1 MCPRPALFL
10 FARAWEL
17 LADVQPQLATI
28 RRMSSIPVPEAAA
41 PRAHATYM
49 TSARRAALYVALLAA
64 WVALCGSLYMSEVLE
79 WIPCTWCWYQR
90 ILMYP
95 IGPILALGLIKRE
108 RNLPY
113 YALLLAIPG
122 ALASIYHILL
132 QKVPYFTLR
141 ETCTSSVPCSGDYL
155 IRLGIPFV
163 TIPMLA
169 LTAFIIIIVCAII
182 ALPPK
187 EMEAEGVVVA
197 DADAFVPRPL
207 LSPAA
212 IVALIVIPVVAL
224 FVISGAITNS
234 RKTGPSIVDV
244 GTSSPSGTV
253 GDTGTSGNRAATL
266 YAEVCS
272 SCHGPNAQLM
282 RTEFLQRSDLEL
294 LAFVRKGRTA
304 LESEEGSGQAMP
316 ASGGRPD
323 LSDTEL
329 LTIIRYAKTLK

>member
-1 MCPRPALFL
+1 
-10 FARAWEL
+10 
-17 LADVQPQLATI
+17 
-28 RRMSSIPVPEAAA
+28 
-41 PRAHATYM
+41 M
-49 TSARRAALYVALLAA
+49 TSPRRNALYVALFVA
-64 WVALCGSLYMSEVLE
+64 WVAMSGSLYMSEVLA

-95 IGPILALGLIKRE
+95 IGPILALGLVKRE

-122 ALASIYHILL
+122 SLASIYHILL
-132 QKVPYFTLR
+132 QKVPYFTLL

-187 EMEAEGVVVA
+187 EVRVLVV
-197 DADAFVPRPL
+197 DAATTDEDVFVPRPL
-207 LSPAA
+207 LPPAA

-224 FVISGAITNS
+224 FVISGAIQNS
-234 RKTGPSIVDV
+234 RKTEPSIATVV
-244 GTSSPSGTV
+244 GTTSAA
-253 GDTGTSGNRAATL
+253 TGTTSTNPAAAL
-266 YAEVCS
+266 YTEACS

-282 RTEFLQRSDLEL
+282 RAEFMKRSDFEL
-294 LAFVRKGRTA
+294 LAFVRKGRTI
-304 LESEEGSGQAMP
+304 LESEQGSGLVMP
-316 ASGGRPD
+316 PSGGRPD
-323 LSDTEL
+323 LSDAAL
-329 LTIIRYAKTLK
+329 LSVIRYAKTLK